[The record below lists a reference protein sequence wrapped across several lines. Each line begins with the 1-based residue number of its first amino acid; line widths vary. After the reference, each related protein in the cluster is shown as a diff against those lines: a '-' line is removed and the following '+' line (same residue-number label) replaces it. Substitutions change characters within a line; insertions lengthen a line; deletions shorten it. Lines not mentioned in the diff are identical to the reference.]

1 MVIKN
6 KRFINTTVDLE
17 LLLNLGGSSLNE
29 VLTENIIPAND
40 KKQFPKLIIEFLKI
54 KSFCPKGIKA

>member
-1 MVIKN
+1 
-6 KRFINTTVDLE
+6 LP
-17 LLLNLGGSSLNE
+17 LNLGGSSLNE
-29 VLTENIIPAND
+29 VLVENIIPTND